1 MHGNIIK
8 RPDDRVD
15 KQLMNWSTFLSI
27 IPVYPGSPT
36 YIRIMTNNLP
46 PYSLDYIFST
56 SYTLFILIKQ
66 IIVFFKI
73 QKQSKELCKD
83 YDMKFKYLTR
93 MEFYGVKLV

>member
-73 QKQSKELCKD
+73 QKQSSELCKD
-83 YDMKFKYLTR
+83 YEMKSILKYSIS
-93 MEFYGVKLV
+93 ESKFDF